1 MSERINVLKLGW
13 EFPPYFT
20 GGLGPA
26 VYGLSKALSKEVN
39 LNIIVPRSDAKFR
52 VNRVNVIGL
61 NQFYFYEETATLH
74 FKSKFGDRHEKT
86 IELFF
91 RDTTFSAA
99 EARDLLMDADSYGP
113 NLMRKVEV
121 YTEMVT
127 QLSKHLHFDVV
138 HAHDWLTF
146 QAAMRLKYATGKPLL
161 VHIHSLETDR
171 SQPDARNTLYE
182 IEKHA
187 MEQADRVLPVSN
199 FTKDCIE
206 RLYQVPSEKIFPVH
220 NGIRPV
226 RKFRIE
232 KNTDEKW
239 VLFFG
244 RITRQKGPDFL
255 WETAVKLSK
264 AMDHVRFYIAGTGDL
279 LGRLQDKLNES
290 GISDKVVFTGH
301 LQKDQLQNLLAQTDV
316 YFMPSISEPFG
327 LSAVEATQFDIPCVI
342 SKQSGVSEMLHN
354 ALLADYWDTDR
365 LANYIYGLLHYKG
378 LRQVIV
384 KKSEKDL
391 TEITWGNAA
400 KEVIRCYHEV
410 LDKS

>member
-1 MSERINVLKLGW
+1 MSEHIHVLELGW

-26 VYGLSKALSKEVN
+26 VYGLSKALSKEVH
-39 LNIIVPRSDAKFR
+39 LTIIVPRSDAKFT

-61 NQFYFYEETATLH
+61 NQFYFYDETATLH
-74 FKSKFGDRHEKT
+74 FKSKFGDRHEKL
-86 IELFF
+86 IELSF
-91 RDTTFSAA
+91 RHTNFSAA
-99 EARDLLMDADSYGP
+99 EARDLLMDEDSYGP

-121 YTEMVT
+121 YSEMVT
-127 QLSKHLHFDVV
+127 QLSKHLYFDLV

-146 QAAMRLKYATGKPLL
+146 QAAMRLKYATAKPLL

-171 SQPDARNTLYE
+171 SQPDTRNTVYD

-199 FTKDCIE
+199 FTKDCIV
-206 RLYQVPSEKIFPVH
+206 RLYLIPSEKIFPVH

-226 RKFRIE
+226 RKYRIE
-232 KNTDEKW
+232 KNTNEKW

-264 AMDHVRFYIAGTGDL
+264 SMDNIRFYIAGTGDL
-279 LGRLQDKLNES
+279 LNRLKDKLNES
-290 GISDKVVFTGH
+290 GISHNVVFTGH
-301 LQKDQLQNLLAQTDV
+301 LKKEELQNLLAQTDV

-342 SKQSGVSEMLHN
+342 TKQSGVSEMLHN

-378 LRQVIV
+378 LRNTVIS
-384 KKSEKDL
+384 KSQKDL
-391 TEITWGNAA
+391 KQITWVNAA
-400 KEVIRCYHEV
+400 KDVLRCYDDV
-410 LDKS
+410 LNKS